1 MCRERRTAST
11 CRNARYQPAYAKLE
25 PGVLGSGGGGSE
37 TETPRSSSPAE
48 MREERQDEEKQERRQ
63 SISILEEGLYIMEFQ
78 TFGPREEE

>member
-1 MCRERRTAST
+1 
-11 CRNARYQPAYAKLE
+11 
-25 PGVLGSGGGGSE
+25 
-37 TETPRSSSPAE
+37 